1 MEELNLGMVEP
12 LHGKVGLFRELE
24 EPLHGTA
31 RPPAPFAGRIRFPGR
46 LKTAP
51 ERGEPVAFDPE
62 SSTERRT
69 GTAPTACAPRSS
81 RPRTA
86 SEMRFTKDRDDRDS
100 RDSRDPKAG
109 SACFFMSLESLSS
122 LRSLYFLGKHT
133 IKQPSKLRSS
143 MDTHPESAVSSE
155 TFRTRS
161 TSGVGRCWG
170 RGTPARTRRMRCLMK
185 RTAILATLILA
196 LVASRG
202 AAAEDFP
209 PITDEERA
217 LTAVPG
223 EPNAPAVV
231 LFKKG
236 EFLMAGYGRLVGSL
250 ASHLRVQARVKILT
264 EAGKSNGEVAVVHGG
279 SLRLQNFSGR
289 TVLPD
294 GRVLPIPADAKLSR
308 RTSKSSKTYVTTV
321 VFPAVQAGAILDY
334 QYEVTFDS
342 PFVLEPW
349 YFSEELPVRHAEVVY
364 KMARGWTHKIWTRS
378 PLGVKLE
385 QEKRDTPSGSELR
398 AWAENLPAVVEA
410 PYGPPWADL
419 ATQILLLPE
428 TFSYMGKRTVM
439 MGDWA
444 GTTRLVNQ
452 VYNQARNRDW
462 GVRGQA
468 HKAAGDGSPRQKTEA
483 LYRFVRDEIQTRPD
497 DGVLVDE
504 NAALQ
509 DVLSTRRG
517 TPVEKALLLQLMLL
531 ETGGKTYLVWAADRD
546 RGTVDFTL
554 PNPNWFDAVLVLV
567 ELDGKRVLLDPSA
580 PGLGFGQL
588 RAGYEGTQALI
599 FDTVQQVTLSE
610 TPFDRNL
617 RRGGIDLSLGDD
629 GRLTGHGTLRL
640 TGLRAVERLHWKDD
654 PAQTLQAWEEWL

>member
-1 MEELNLGMVEP
+1 
-12 LHGKVGLFRELE
+12 
-24 EPLHGTA
+24 
-31 RPPAPFAGRIRFPGR
+31 
-46 LKTAP
+46 
-51 ERGEPVAFDPE
+51 
-62 SSTERRT
+62 
-69 GTAPTACAPRSS
+69 
-81 RPRTA
+81 
-86 SEMRFTKDRDDRDS
+86 
-100 RDSRDPKAG
+100 
-109 SACFFMSLESLSS
+109 
-122 LRSLYFLGKHT
+122 
-133 IKQPSKLRSS
+133 
-143 MDTHPESAVSSE
+143 
-155 TFRTRS
+155 
-161 TSGVGRCWG
+161 
-170 RGTPARTRRMRCLMK
+170 MK

-196 LVASRG
+196 LLASRG

-209 PITDEERA
+209 PVTDEERA
-217 LTAVPG
+217 LTSVPG

-231 LFKKG
+231 LFKRG
-236 EFLMAGYGRLVGSL
+236 EFLMAGYGRFIGSL
-250 ASHLRVQARVKILT
+250 ASHLRVQGRVKILT
-264 EAGKSNGEVAVVHGG
+264 EAGKSNGEVAVVHSG

-294 GRVLPIPADAKLSR
+294 GRVLPVPADAKLSR

-364 KMARGWTHKIWTRS
+364 RMARGWTHKVWSRA

-385 QEKRDTPSGSELR
+385 QEKRETPSGFELR
-398 AWAENLPAVVEA
+398 AWAEGLPAVVEA
-410 PYGPPWADL
+410 PYGPPYADL

-554 PNPNWFDAVLVLV
+554 PSPNWFDAVLVLV

-617 RRGGIDLSLGDD
+617 RRAEIDLSLDD
-629 GRLTGHGTLRL
+629 AGRFTGHGTLKL
-640 TGLRAVERLHWKDD
+640 TGLRAVERLHWKDGA
-654 PAQTLQAWEEWL
+654 AQTLQAWQEWLEERYKDFRISDLRAAESGDERKVTVTWSMAQREEEALGDEATLVPSSPLGPARQPFLEAERQLDLIFDYPSRDEVELRLRWPAAWSLEGRPAPAQRTAPCGELTTSVDLSSGERTLVYRRRLDLTRRKLGSGEYEAVRGLFGEAEKSDGQKLTLVRR